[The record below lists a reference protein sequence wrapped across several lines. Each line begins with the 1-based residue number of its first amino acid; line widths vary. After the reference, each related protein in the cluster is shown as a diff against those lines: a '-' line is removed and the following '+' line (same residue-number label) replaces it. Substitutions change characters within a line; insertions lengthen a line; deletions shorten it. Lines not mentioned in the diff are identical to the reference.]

1 MRPKKSKWLDAN
13 IQAIDKLTP
22 QTWKFTIEFEDD
34 FEFISGQFIT
44 IKLRGIQR
52 SYSIASFSK
61 NKKTLELI
69 IVKVEGGQL
78 TTILFSDVE
87 PGEKIEVK
95 GPVGHF
101 VMPEDLDRDFLFIC
115 TGTGLAPFKSFLDEM
130 QITQKFPK
138 RTYLIFGTR
147 TQEDLLFFNE
157 MKALVDEIPNFS
169 YTPVLSRENW
179 DGAKG
184 YVHEHY
190 EKIVKNDNLK
200 NPLFYICGWRNMIL
214 DARKNIKALGYDSG
228 DIKLEIFD

>member
-78 TTILFSDVE
+78 TPTMKMKRDV
-87 PGEKIEVK
+87 I
-95 GPVGHF
+95 
-101 VMPEDLDRDFLFIC
+101 
-115 TGTGLAPFKSFLDEM
+115 
-130 QITQKFPK
+130 
-138 RTYLIFGTR
+138 
-147 TQEDLLFFNE
+147 
-157 MKALVDEIPNFS
+157 
-169 YTPVLSRENW
+169 
-179 DGAKG
+179 
-184 YVHEHY
+184 
-190 EKIVKNDNLK
+190 
-200 NPLFYICGWRNMIL
+200 
-214 DARKNIKALGYDSG
+214 KNIYKDLYDK
-228 DIKLEIFD
+228 IYN

>member
-1 MRPKKSKWLDAN
+1 MRPKRSKWLDAN

-69 IVKVEGGQL
+69 IVKVDGGQL
-78 TTILFSDVE
+78 TTVLFSDVE

-115 TGTGLAPFKSFLDEM
+115 TGTGLAPFLS
-130 QITQKFPK
+130 
-138 RTYLIFGTR
+138 IF
-147 TQEDLLFFNE
+147 FFE
-157 MKALVDEIPNFS
+157 TIPTLKPARSN
-169 YTPVLSRENW
+169 LS
-179 DGAKG
+179 
-184 YVHEHY
+184 
-190 EKIVKNDNLK
+190 
-200 NPLFYICGWRNMIL
+200 
-214 DARKNIKALGYDSG
+214 
-228 DIKLEIFD
+228 LE